1 MSKARKRKLRLARVG
16 DEVVHQSERLK
27 RYLAARR
34 RFDGAAKRTP
44 VFLVGC
50 QRSGTNMVMW
60 TLEKAPEVWP
70 YHEHIVSPAFT
81 HYRLRSTQT
90 IDKLIARAPSPV
102 VAFKPVCDSHL
113 TDRLLDRHDGAL
125 AVWIYR
131 RWPDV
136 ANSNV
141 VNFGEHVRDIMRW
154 IVQGDSDYLDWRGER
169 LSPVA
174 GDLVRQH
181 YREDMPL
188 VEAAALWWWLRNR
201 FFFDLALADDPRVLM
216 VRYEDLV
223 SGDPVA
229 FRELYEF
236 AGCAF
241 EDRYLDDV
249 FSSSIGKDG
258 APDVSPAV
266 AEACDVMQRQLDETY
281 EKLRDARRG
290 KGLGQSS

>member
-1 MSKARKRKLRLARVG
+1 VARVR
-16 DEVVHQSERLK
+16 DEVVHQAERFE

-34 RFDGAAKRTP
+34 RFDRAAPRTP

-70 YHEHIVSPAFT
+70 HHEHLVSPAFSN
-81 HYRLRSTQT
+81 YRLRSTQT
-90 IDKLIARAPSPV
+90 IDKLIARSPSPV

-113 TDRLLDRHDGAL
+113 TDRLLDRHAGAL

-169 LSPVA
+169 LSA
-174 GDLVRQH
+174 EAQELVRQH

-201 FFFDLALADDPRVLM
+201 FFFDLALAEDPRVLM

-236 AGCAF
+236 TGCAF
-241 EDRYLDDV
+241 EERYLDDV
-249 FSSSIGKDG
+249 FSSSIGKDA
-258 APDVSPAV
+258 APDVSAAV
-266 AEACDVMQRQLDETY
+266 AEACDAMQRELDQVY
-281 EKLRDARRG
+281 AKLCAARRAPG
-290 KGLGQSS
+290 GDQSS